1 MRNDRSITI
10 LLANDGSE
18 HVKAAINLICD
29 LPLAASSKVI
39 QIGVLLPRESSN
51 HSILE
56 NILEQSK
63 QVLNNHNIEVESNL
77 ILGYPQEVLV
87 DEAADIK
94 PDLMIIGAKGLRS
107 TLGILLGGVAQ
118 QIVEYACCPTLVV
131 RGPYTGLKRLL
142 FATDG
147 SNSSQYALDYLTG
160 RMKETHTE
168 PCQRFI
174 IPIDTRIDIVH
185 VCPPVPSPELIS
197 RSWSLSTE
205 ILPTYIYDED
215 FHNKWINEQKPRGM
229 KIVDQATNELNKC
242 GYQAKGCLLW
252 GDAAT
257 EIIDFVNQKSIDLII
272 TGSRGLSQLHGL
284 LLGSVTRKLVHY
296 ASCSVLIVKKM
307 N

>member
-1 MRNDRSITI
+1 MGNDRSMTI

-18 HVKAAINLICD
+18 HAKAAINLICD

-63 QVLNNHNIEVESNL
+63 NTLNSHDIEVESNL
-77 ILGYPQEVLV
+77 ILGYPQEILIN
-87 DEAADIK
+87 EAEGIK

-131 RGPYTGLKRLL
+131 RAPYTGLKRLL

-147 SNSSQYALDYLTG
+147 SSSSQYALDYLTG
-160 RMKETHTE
+160 RMNEITTE
-168 PCQRFI
+168 PCQRLL
-174 IPIDTRIDIVH
+174 IPFETKMDIVH

-205 ILPTYIYDED
+205 ILPAYIYDED
-215 FHNKWINEQKPRGM
+215 FHEKWIKEQEPRGM
-229 KIVDQATNELNKC
+229 TILNQAVNELTKC
-242 GYQAKGCLLW
+242 GYNAEGKLLW

-257 EIIDFVNQKSIDLII
+257 EIIDYVNQKSIDVII
-272 TGSRGLSQLHGL
+272 TGSRGLSQLRGL

-296 ASCSVLIVKKM
+296 SSCSVLIVKQFP
-307 N
+307 